1 MTWLASVRTFSILFS
16 IALLASCQSR
26 QENDNQDIILGKWE
40 IRQAYRNGRLTESL
54 DELYFEFFQDGKMNT
69 NILGMPESSI
79 YAIKGNQLQQREGQ
93 LDIDY
98 TIEELSD
105 SLLVLSTELRGYNF
119 RLSLK
124 RTIRED

>member
-1 MTWLASVRTFSILFS
+1 MTWLASVRTFSILFG

-69 NILGMPESSI
+69 NLLGMPESSI
-79 YAIKGNQLQQREGQ
+79 YAIKENQLQQREGQ

-124 RTIRED
+124 RNIRED